1 MQAMGEWGSEEQL
14 IAFGKEGESSLLGE
28 GGVRRPKG
36 DKMWIDVLAERKVS
50 Q

>member
-1 MQAMGEWGSEEQL
+1 MGEWGAEEQL
-14 IAFGKEGESSLLGE
+14 LAFGKEGESLLKDS

-36 DKMWIDVLAERKVS
+36 DGLWFDLLASSTSS